1 MDQTKAPAPAQKPA
15 KGPAKG
21 PAKDPAKDYAW
32 HRHPALIATIPVIGA
47 LIGSVLT
54 IVAGQNGKLPE
65 SINPAPPPTTVV
77 AHETT
82 TATVTATETTTQT
95 VTPSPTEETSS
106 PDSSTSS
113 SVGVPPPG
121 TLAITVLMTTN
132 GKIGPNEYRAGSA
145 PTAYAR
151 VNDESGQQ
159 LGKGCYPTWVVK
171 RGSTTVQSVRGES
184 CGSGI
189 DISRDSLKVRGLYH
203 VTISVTT
210 DAGPKA
216 TKTLDFQVT

>member
-1 MDQTKAPAPAQKPA
+1 VDQTKAPAPAQKPA
-15 KGPAKG
+15 EGA
-21 PAKDPAKDYAW
+21 DYARAW
-32 HRHPALIATIPVIGA
+32 HRHPALIAAIPVTGA

-65 SINPAPPPTTVV
+65 SINPAPPPITVV
-77 AHETT
+77 ARETA
-82 TATVTATETTTQT
+82 TATVTATTTET
-95 VTPSPTEETSS
+95 VTPAPTEQPPTAGASTSPTVET
-106 PDSSTSS
+106 
-113 SVGVPPPG
+113 PPPG
-121 TLAITVLMTTN
+121 TLAITILMTTN
-132 GKIGPNEYRAGSA
+132 GKIGVNEYRAGSA
-145 PTAYAR
+145 PTAYAV

-159 LGKGCYPTWVVK
+159 LGKGCYPSWVLK
-171 RGSTTVQSVRGES
+171 RGTATVQSVRGES

-189 DISRDSLKVRGLYH
+189 GITRDSLKIRGLYH